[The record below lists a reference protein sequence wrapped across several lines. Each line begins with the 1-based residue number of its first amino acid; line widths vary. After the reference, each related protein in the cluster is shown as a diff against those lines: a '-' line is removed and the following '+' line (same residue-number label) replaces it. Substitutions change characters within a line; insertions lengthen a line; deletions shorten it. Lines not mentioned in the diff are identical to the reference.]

1 MPTGQSHNVA
11 GHPVPAPHPLLAH
24 VPGTAVLT
32 QPWSQTTQGE
42 SWRPGLHTG
51 PGGGRMMILV
61 SNLKFLIFIW
71 QYRIPTLEEK
81 NLNIECRNS
90 APTPLLLCHTL
101 VTPPRYHPET
111 GWTERV
117 LIILC
122 IPIVTYLFLMPEG
135 QHNYT
140 CPKGKTALAEGR
152 SPPQELEVGP
162 RSGPY
167 LLVTGNSAN

>member
-11 GHPVPAPHPLLAH
+11 GPTPTARPRPWGCSSDPALEPDNTGKVMA
-24 VPGTAVLT
+24 AR
-32 QPWSQTTQGE
+32 S
-42 SWRPGLHTG
+42 SYRARRRPNDD
-51 PGGGRMMILV
+51 I
-61 SNLKFLIFIW
+61 SFKFQIFIW
-71 QYRIPTLEEK
+71 QYRIPTLEVK

-90 APTPLLLCHTL
+90 APTPLLLCHTQ

-122 IPIVTYLFLMPEG
+122 IPIVTYIFLKPEG
-135 QHNYT
+135 QHNFT
-140 CPKGKTALAEGR
+140 CPKGKTASAEGR
-152 SPPQELEVGP
+152 SPPQELKIGP

-167 LLVTGNSAN
+167 LLVFIHLWIGDF